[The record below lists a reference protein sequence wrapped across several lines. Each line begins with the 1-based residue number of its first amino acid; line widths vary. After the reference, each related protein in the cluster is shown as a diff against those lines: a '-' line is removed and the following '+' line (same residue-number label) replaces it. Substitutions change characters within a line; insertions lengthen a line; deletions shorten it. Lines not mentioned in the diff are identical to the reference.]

1 MKQSIIKILSDDD
14 QLNEYINSLEN
25 ELEKTESIDA
35 QLDLILDNILNL
47 YSNFADRRALRASNI
62 SAITEML
69 KLKSDL
75 PIKRIQAKKM
85 ILDVLSKKKEL
96 EIKEKNSDTN
106 NQLVGTTANLLNAI
120 FSRLDQNN
128 IHPKIDDNI
137 LDCECSDIID
147 TPKSLS
153 DTNNLKDDV
162 IINIE
167 KLQKELDILDIDE
180 DDIKDGDDDIA

>member
-1 MKQSIIKILSDDD
+1 MKQSIIKILSDDE
-14 QLNEYINSLEN
+14 QLNEYINSLES
-25 ELEKTESIDA
+25 ELEKTESVDA

-128 IHPKIDDNI
+128 IHPEIDDNV
-137 LDCECSDIID
+137 LECECRDIID
-147 TPKSLS
+147 TPASLS
-153 DTNNLKDDV
+153 DTNMLVDDIV
-162 IINIE
+162 TNVE
-167 KLQKELDILDIDE
+167 KIQEELDTE
-180 DDIKDGDDDIA
+180 DMEEYNNDNGDDTIA